1 MVRAVK
7 VVAALI
13 WAVKSLMAKL
23 ILMSGP
29 KFNPLYQRFGSGS
42 GSGGS
47 GTFLEQLEA
56 EAEALLKD

>member
-1 MVRAVK
+1 MIQPGDMNFMDTRTFTMY
-7 VVAALI
+7 I
-13 WAVKSLMAKL
+13 
-23 ILMSGP
+23 
-29 KFNPLYQRFGSGS
+29 FQRFGSGSGS